1 MIICHDKN
9 PKKNKDIKYLDIY
22 ICEYIHFKREHKKK
36 HQAKMRN
43 IQCE

>member
-1 MIICHDKN
+1 MIKTQ
-9 PKKNKDIKYLDIY
+9 KNKDIKYLDIY
-22 ICEYIHFKREHKKK
+22 IYVNTFISKENTKKK